1 MSNTATLLH
10 RDWECAKGCGS
21 SARTYDDALPH
32 HPCKYAGGLMIALIP
47 AGTKAGVKIHE
58 RGDYVGKD
66 IVTMVEGIPVMSTTV
81 EHDDGY
87 DTTVYVPCA
96 TATVE
101 RGSLAR
107 SK

>member
-1 MSNTATLLH
+1 
-10 RDWECAKGCGS
+10 
-21 SARTYDDALPH
+21 
-32 HPCKYAGGLMIALIP
+32 
-47 AGTKAGVKIHE
+47 
-58 RGDYVGKD
+58 
-66 IVTMVEGIPVMSTTV
+66 MSTTV